1 MDNIVDKQLAMIHE
15 WHAPAFQELLDTLLA
30 ERASIYVV
38 GGVVRDY
45 LLGREGDLTDL
56 DLVVEKPVQSLAR
69 DVADTIGW
77 AYYPLDRDRDV
88 ARLVKVKAGEDR
100 LECDLAG
107 LRGNLE
113 DDLRSRDFTAN
124 ALALALSPDQPPHLV
139 DVVGGVEDLRQRRL
153 RMPEEINL
161 DHDPLRML
169 RAVRLSHKMGLEI
182 ASDIREQIRKR
193 APAIETASTERVR
206 DELWKML
213 THTRPGEVIESVKE
227 MAMLSYVY
235 PELAG
240 AIAIE
245 QSPPHHLDVYE
256 HTLLVM
262 DYASALRDWLLGE
275 DDVALEPDVR
285 EVLVNWQEELRS
297 HFSESLNSGHTRA
310 HWLVWHALFHDVG
323 KPATRTEEITGEGV
337 VRYRFFDHEAIS
349 AQMAEERL
357 EELRFSR
364 REVVLCTNVVGAHM
378 RPHHLHASFQGKP
391 ISRRAAYRF
400 LRDTASGLTGER
412 AGVDVLLLALADRQ
426 ATGQERGE
434 QWRAFLEHIDQ
445 LLDFAF
451 RPLPGASEPLLD
463 GEQLIAAF
471 NLEPSR
477 LIGHLLA
484 RIQEAQATGEI
495 TSAAEAMV
503 LVAQLLDNNLVDD
516 AE

>member
-1 MDNIVDKQLAMIHE
+1 MVDIVDEQLARIAE
-15 WHAPAFQELLDTLLA
+15 WRAPAFQELLDALLV
-30 ERASIYVV
+30 ERATVYVV

-45 LLGREGDLTDL
+45 LLGKGNSLTDL
-56 DLVVEKPVQSLAR
+56 DIVLEKPIQSLAQQI
-69 DVADTIGW
+69 ADKIGW

-88 ARLVKVKAGEDR
+88 ARLVRVGNGQER

-107 LRGNLE
+107 LRGDLE
-113 DDLRSRDFTAN
+113 EDLRSRDFTVN
-124 ALALALSPDQPPHLV
+124 SLALALSPDQPPQLV
-139 DVVGGVEDLRQRRL
+139 DLTGGVEDLRRRRL
-153 RMPEEINL
+153 RMAEEINL
-161 DHDPLRML
+161 DHDPVRML

-182 ASDIREQIRKR
+182 VPDIREQIRKR
-193 APAIETASTERVR
+193 ATAIETASAERVR

-213 THTRPGEVIESVKE
+213 TLATPSEVVETAKDLG
-227 MAMLSYVY
+227 MLPYVY

-240 AIAIE
+240 AIAVE

-262 DYASALRDWLLGE
+262 DYAAGLRDWLLGE
-275 DDVALEPDVR
+275 EDAALEPDIL
-285 EVLVNWQEELRS
+285 EVLSNWQQELRA
-297 HFSESLNSGHTRA
+297 HFAEPLNSGHTRA

-323 KPATRTEEITGEGV
+323 KPATRTEEITEEGEI
-337 VRYRFFDHEAIS
+337 RYRFFDHEAVS
-349 AQMAEERL
+349 ADMTEDRL
-357 EELRFSR
+357 QDLRFSR
-364 REVVLCTNVVGAHM
+364 REVVLATSVVAAHM
-378 RPHHLHASFQGKP
+378 RAHNLHASFKGKR

-400 LRDTASGLTGER
+400 LRDTASGATGER
-412 AGVDVLLLALADRQ
+412 TGVDVILLALVDRQ
-426 ATGQERGE
+426 AIGLERGA
-434 QWRAFLEHIDQ
+434 QWRAFLDHMDQ

-451 RPLPGASEPLLD
+451 RPLPGTSEPLLD

-471 NLEPSR
+471 NLEPGR

-503 LVAQLLDNNLVDD
+503 LVARLLENDLVDD